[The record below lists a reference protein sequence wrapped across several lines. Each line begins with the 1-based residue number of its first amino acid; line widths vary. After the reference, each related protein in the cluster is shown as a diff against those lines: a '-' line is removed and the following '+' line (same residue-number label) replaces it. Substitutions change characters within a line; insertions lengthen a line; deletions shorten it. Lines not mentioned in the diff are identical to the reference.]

1 MTLTRKRIKSKTNIM
16 KKLKL
21 LELEMEIIVALLEAG
36 IKTGKPTVREV
47 IGYIKR
53 KYKLYEPKEI
63 IDLDK
68 N

>member
-1 MTLTRKRIKSKTNIM
+1 MR
-16 KKLKL
+16 KLKL

-63 IDLDK
+63 IDLDRK
-68 N
+68 EQRY